1 MNSSTTVK
9 ISETIAALRKEAGE
23 TQKELADALGVSNK
37 VISKWEKSESEPALA
52 NIVALAKHFGV
63 STDSLIRG
71 AEFEVEV
78 NQRKDFREAALDAF
92 QEGINHVFRFVRR
105 EYIYNNS
112 LKSIPLIP
120 PTGVRFGEN
129 EGDYTGISSNEIFMQ
144 ARSSKGNNM
153 ILTLLQNEANYAWM
167 TENESEL
174 RSFFGL
180 LAEPGIIQL
189 VRLIHTN
196 GASEYLSSRY
206 AAEQTGCSEENAR
219 RLFETLR
226 FRKQIIEMPGG
237 TTDVWSISEA
247 SFLLG
252 IFACAFETILNTA
265 QDGTNVIKN
274 GFRPILPTDETEG
287 E

>member
-1 MNSSTTVK
+1 MDAPSVVHV
-9 ISETIAALRKEAGE
+9 SETIARLRKEAGE
-23 TQKELADALGVSNK
+23 TQKELADAIGVSNK

-71 AEFEVEV
+71 AEFELEV

-105 EYIYNNS
+105 EYIYNDS

-167 TENESEL
+167 TENEAEL
-174 RSFFGL
+174 RSFFRL

-189 VRLIHTN
+189 IRLIHTN
-196 GASEYLSSRY
+196 GASEYLSPCY
-206 AAEQTGCSEENAR
+206 ASETTGCSEENAR
-219 RLFETLR
+219 RLFKALR
-226 FRKQIIEMPGG
+226 YRKQIIEMPEGA
-237 TTDVWSISEA
+237 TDVSRANRA
-247 SFLLG
+247 SLSG
-252 IFACAFETILNTA
+252 SPVMPST
-265 QDGTNVIKN
+265 
-274 GFRPILPTDETEG
+274 PICSLCVMARNS
-287 E
+287 